1 MLRRKRGFAAQR
13 RVWLMRSEIIYDV
26 ENISDVVFREAEKC
40 VFSEPPVD
48 DLTEETFPVA
58 DDERAFAVEYLP
70 GQFDQR
76 ADSAE
81 ACVKLLGERGDVR
94 IRTATVYVCRGNLS
108 DKEID
113 RIESYVINPVDSRLA
128 SLEKA
133 DTLKR
138 RYEQPADVRVF
149 DHFRSLAEEEL
160 RSLYESL
167 NLAMTFRDFD
177 LLSAGGA
184 QRSDRNG
191 DPCAGHLLV
200 GPLQTYDICNGAQNN
215 IHRRWAI

>member
-1 MLRRKRGFAAQR
+1 MSVR
-13 RVWLMRSEIIYDV
+13 RVYAEKKKGFRGAAESLAHEVRNYLGIPELKGIRILIRYDV

-58 DDERAFAVEYLP
+58 DDERVFAVEYLP

-94 IRTATVYVCRGNLS
+94 IRTATVYVCRGALS
-108 DKEID
+108 DEEID

-138 RYEQPADVRVF
+138 RYEQPADVSVF
-149 DHFRSLAEEEL
+149 DHFRAL
-160 RSLYESL
+160 ESC
-167 NLAMTFRDFD
+167 DD
-177 LLSAGGA
+177 L
-184 QRSDRNG
+184 
-191 DPCAGHLLV
+191 P
-200 GPLQTYDICNGAQNN
+200 
-215 IHRRWAI
+215 